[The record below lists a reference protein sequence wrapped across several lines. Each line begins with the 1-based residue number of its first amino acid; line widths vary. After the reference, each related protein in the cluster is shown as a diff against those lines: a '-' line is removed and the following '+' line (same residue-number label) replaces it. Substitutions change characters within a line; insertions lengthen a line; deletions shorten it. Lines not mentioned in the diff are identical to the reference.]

1 MIITP
6 KRREAANL
14 LAAACLLACN
24 APAAAGEVFHYASYA
39 ALTGAPTIVGFDERP
54 AGTLLSGTEYPG
66 VTISGRRLAVVNPED
81 FAPGLL
87 VGGQN
92 VQSPAQ
98 GLSSSIY
105 YSGSTLLFDNGP
117 DDITFTL
124 ATPRTAAGLWIGN
137 LGNDNDDPSTPTVVS
152 FFDASGALLASET
165 FTQGHEGQ
173 IGTGANNRVFYGLI
187 SDVPI
192 ASFRLFNGVGDF
204 DGVLVDD
211 VQWSSAIG
219 VGTVPASPT
228 LALAALGLGLLR
240 TTLRRP
246 RGERPIASAAPDGA
260 VHRQSLPTS
269 PH

>member
-1 MIITP
+1 MNVAP
-6 KRREAANL
+6 NRPQAASL
-14 LAAACLLACN
+14 LAAACLLACS
-24 APAAAGEVFHYASYA
+24 APAGAREIFHYATYA
-39 ALTGAPTIVGFDERP
+39 ALTGAPTVVGFDERP

-66 VTISGRRLAVVNPED
+66 LTVSGRRLAVVNPED

-92 VQSPAQ
+92 VQSPAH
-98 GLSSSIY
+98 GLSSSIF
-105 YSGSTLLFDNGP
+105 YSGPTLVFDNGT

-137 LGNDNDDPSTPTVVS
+137 LGNDNDDPITPTVVS
-152 FFDASGALLASET
+152 FFDTSGALLASET

-173 IGTGANNRVFYGLI
+173 IGSGANNRVFYGLV

-192 ASFRLFNGVGDF
+192 ASFRLFNGAGDF

-211 VQWSSAIG
+211 VQWSSAIA
-219 VGTVPASPT
+219 VGTVPGSPT

-240 TTLRRP
+240 LTLRRP
-246 RGERPIASAAPDGA
+246 RGERPGASAAPGGA
-260 VHRQSLPTS
+260 VRDQNL
-269 PH
+269 